1 MKVIEI
7 REYVDAARA
16 WLRDY
21 NAKPADAALVTRL
34 LAALNIIETML
45 PQLIGYYKMEA
56 RRKAKPLPD
65 DAPPQVEAVIADA
78 IASGNRRAIPGLVAQ
93 LGQAM
98 KNESRLGGNQ

>member
-34 LAALNIIETML
+34 MAALNIIDEVMPL
-45 PQLIGYYKMEA
+45 LIGYYKQEA
-56 RRKAKPLPD
+56 RRRAKPLPD
-65 DAPPQVEAVIADA
+65 DAPPDVDAALAAA
-78 IASGNRRAIPGLVAQ
+78 IAAGNRRAIPGLVAQ

-98 KNESRLGGNQ
+98 KNESRLGGES